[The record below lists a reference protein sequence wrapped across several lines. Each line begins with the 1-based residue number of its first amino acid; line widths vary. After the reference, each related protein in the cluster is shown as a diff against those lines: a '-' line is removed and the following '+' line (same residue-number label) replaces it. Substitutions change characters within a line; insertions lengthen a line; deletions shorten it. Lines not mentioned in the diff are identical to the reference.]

1 MDLLLVLNTTHQT
14 LRAEKVLKGVGIN
27 HRTVMKPRSISSD
40 CGLAIRFEEDTL
52 EKIREAIETAGLL
65 PAFFY
70 RLEEKKWN
78 SILEI
83 DIPG

>member
-1 MDLLLVLNTTHQT
+1 
-14 LRAEKVLKGVGIN
+14 
-27 HRTVMKPRSISSD
+27 MKPRSISSD

-83 DIPG
+83 DVPG